1 MNPGL
6 RGQIGNTPL
15 KIPVL
20 GLGGSA
26 LGGLRSGQ
34 TISES
39 AATAAYRVAWD
50 SNFRYFDTAP
60 LYGAGLG
67 EQRLGQLLRSR
78 ARDSFFLST
87 KVGLYGWPETQFD
100 YSYDKTLYSI
110 NESLER
116 LGTNRLDIVFV
127 HDIDPHTHGPDE
139 WKMRFEE
146 AMNGACPALSK
157 LKSDGVVS
165 AVGVGVNSC
174 EACIRCMQAADV
186 DVFMLAGRY
195 TLLDQRALEKLLPL
209 CERNRVSLISAA
221 PFNSGI
227 LASGARTY
235 ARYDEK
241 PASPD
246 VLRKVHEI
254 EKVCTK
260 LGVSLGAAALQFALG
275 HPAVA
280 AVIAGPRSPEQIRAV
295 YRWFEESIPADFWVA
310 LKQARLVTADA
321 PIPGPCSSHV

>member
-6 RGQIGNTPL
+6 RGQIGNTSL

-26 LGGLRSGQ
+26 LGGLRSDQ
-34 TISES
+34 RISES
-39 AATAAYRVAWD
+39 AANAAYQVAWD

-67 EQRLGQLLRSR
+67 ERRLGQLLRPC
-78 ARDSFFLST
+78 ARDSYFVST
-87 KVGLYGWPETQFD
+87 KVGLYKWPETLFD
-100 YSYDKTLYSI
+100 YSYDKTLCSI
-110 NESLER
+110 EESLER
-116 LGTNRLDIVFV
+116 LGTDRLDIVFI
-127 HDIDPHTHGPDE
+127 HDIDPYTHGADK

-146 AMNGACPALSK
+146 AMNGAYLALNK

-174 EACIRCMQAADV
+174 EACIKCMQVADV

-195 TLLDQRALEKLLPL
+195 TLLDQRALEDLLPL
-209 CERNRVSLISAA
+209 CERNRISLISAA

-227 LASGARTY
+227 LASGTCRD

-241 PASPD
+241 PAPPD
-246 VLRKVHEI
+246 VVRKVHEI
-254 EKVCTK
+254 EKICTK
-260 LGVSLGAAALQFALG
+260 MSVSLGAAALQFAFG

-280 AVIAGPRSPEQIRAV
+280 AVTPGPRLPEQIRAV
-295 YRWFEESIPADFWVA
+295 ARWFQESIPADFWVA
-310 LKQARLVTADA
+310 LKQARLVTANA
-321 PIPGPCSSHV
+321 PIPGSSSNSV

>member
-6 RGQIGNTPL
+6 RGQIGNTKL

-26 LGGLRSGQ
+26 LGGLRSDQ
-34 TISES
+34 TISDA
-39 AATAAYRVAWD
+39 AATAAYQAAWD

-67 EQRLGQLLRSR
+67 EQRLGQLLRR
-78 ARDSFFLST
+78 QARDSYLLST
-87 KVGLYGWPETQFD
+87 KVGMYGWPATQFD
-100 YSYDKTLYSI
+100 YSYDKTLCSI

-116 LGTNRLDIVFV
+116 LGTDRLDIVFI
-127 HDIDPHTHGPDE
+127 HDIDPYTHGPDG
-139 WKMRFEE
+139 WKVRFEE
-146 AMNGACPALSK
+146 AMNGAYPALNK
-157 LKSDGVVS
+157 LKSDGVIS

-174 EACIRCMQAADV
+174 EVCIKCMRAADF

-195 TLLDQRALEKLLPL
+195 TLLDQRALEELLPL

-227 LASGARTY
+227 LASGACKD

-241 PASPD
+241 PAPPD

-254 EKVCTK
+254 ERICTK
-260 LGVSLGAAALQFALG
+260 MSVSLGAAAVQFALG
-275 HPAVA
+275 HPAVV
-280 AVIAGPRSPEQIRAV
+280 AVMPGPRWPEQIRAV
-295 YRWFEESIPADFWVA
+295 YRWFQETIPVDFWGA
-310 LKQARLVTADA
+310 LKQARLLTANT
-321 PIPGPCSSHV
+321 PIPGQCSS